1 MLFIVFIVS
10 LIDALLNA
18 IMLSLATA
26 AGSFLGSLTS
36 VSQFAKARLALEKV
50 PEVNPSLNHY
60 FDLFSL

>member
-26 AGSFLGSLTS
+26 AGSLFRLADFC
-36 VSQFAKARLALEKV
+36 FAKARLALEKV
-50 PEVNPSLNHY
+50 PWVNPSLNHY
-60 FDLFSL
+60 FDLFNL